1 MRTLVFRLICVRC
14 QAVRGVQRESSV
26 EIAIGIFDST
36 ERAEQAVKDLRQNQ
50 IPGQAIIFLTGS
62 ENEAMSFTKELG
74 AYVGGVMGGAV
85 QFTAGQIGS
94 ALALVPGFGQVY
106 AIGLG
111 AAALLHYLGSKVGA
125 TAVKRSLEASRFTLT
140 APEKSTIDT
149 AYFIDVLKHGR
160 SIVIVQTKFHDVA
173 AEATAIL
180 DRLGLGKQTPTASK
194 GESSTRRVEGVTI
207 VDLRGRIDFGD
218 GSKRLRETL
227 GDLVTRGAKNVL
239 LNMKEVDFVD
249 SSGIGEMVRG
259 HVQLA
264 NIGGQL
270 KLVNLSKHVHMLL
283 QVTSLNKV
291 FEIFDD
297 ELNGIRSFARDVGA
311 H

>member
-1 MRTLVFRLICVRC
+1 M
-14 QAVRGVQRESSV
+14 

-140 APEKSTIDT
+140 KPEKSAIDT

-180 DRLGLGKQTPTASK
+180 DRLGLGKQTRTASK
-194 GESSTRRVEGVTI
+194 GESSTRQLEGVTI
-207 VDLRGRIDFGD
+207 VDLRGKIDFGD
-218 GSKRLRETL
+218 GSKRLREIL
-227 GDLVTRGAKNVL
+227 SELVTHGTKNVL

-264 NIGGQL
+264 KIGGQL
-270 KLVNLSKHVHMLL
+270 KLVNLSKHVRMLL
-283 QVTSLNKV
+283 QVTSLNKI

-297 ELNGIRSFARDVGA
+297 ELNGIRSFARRWERTK
-311 H
+311 

>member
-1 MRTLVFRLICVRC
+1 M
-14 QAVRGVQRESSV
+14 

-36 ERAEQAVKDLRQNQ
+36 ERAEQAVKELRQNQ

-62 ENEAMSFTKELG
+62 ENEAMSFTKEIG

-94 ALALVPGFGQVY
+94 ALAMVPGFGQVY

-125 TAVKRSLEASRFTLT
+125 TAVKRSLEASRFKLT
-140 APEKSTIDT
+140 APEQSAIDT

-160 SIVIVQTKFHDVA
+160 SIVMVQTKFRDVA

-194 GESSTRRVEGVTI
+194 GESSTRRMEGVTI
-207 VDLRGRIDFGD
+207 VDLRGRINFGD
-218 GSKRLRETL
+218 GSTKLRETL
-227 GDLVTRGAKNVL
+227 GELLACGTKKVL

-259 HVQLA
+259 HVHLA
-264 NIGGQL
+264 KIGGQL
-270 KLVNLSKHVHMLL
+270 KLVNLSSHVNMLL
-283 QVTSLNKV
+283 QVTHLNKV

-297 ELNGIRSFARDVGA
+297 ELEGIKSFGSTGSASTSTD
-311 H
+311 

>member
-1 MRTLVFRLICVRC
+1 M
-14 QAVRGVQRESSV
+14 

-36 ERAEQAVKDLRQNQ
+36 ERAEQAVKELRQNQ

-94 ALALVPGFGQVY
+94 VLAMVPGFGQVY

-125 TAVKRSLEASRFTLT
+125 TAVQRSLEASRFKLT
-140 APEKSTIDT
+140 VPEQSAIDT

-160 SIVIVQTKFHDVA
+160 SIVMVQTKFRDVA

-180 DRLGLGKQTPTASK
+180 DRLGLGKQTHAVTVAVPALK
-194 GESSTRRVEGVTI
+194 GESSTRQVEGVAI
-207 VDLRGRIDFGD
+207 VDLRGKIDFGE
-218 GSKRLRETL
+218 GSKRLRDTL
-227 GDLVTRGAKNVL
+227 GELVASGMNKIL
-239 LNMKEVDFVD
+239 LNMKEVGFVD

-259 HVQLA
+259 HVHLSK
-264 NIGGQL
+264 IGGQL
-270 KLVNLSKHVHMLL
+270 KLVNLSKHVTMLL

-291 FEIFDD
+291 FEIFDN
-297 ELNGIRSFARDVGA
+297 ELNGVKSFASGPTA
-311 H
+311 KQ

>member
-1 MRTLVFRLICVRC
+1 M
-14 QAVRGVQRESSV
+14 

-74 AYVGGVMGGAV
+74 TYVGGVMGGAV
-85 QFTAGQIGS
+85 QFAAGQIGS

-140 APEKSTIDT
+140 KPEKSGIDT

-180 DRLGLGKQTPTASK
+180 DRLGLGKQTRTASK
-194 GESSTRRVEGVTI
+194 AESSTRRVEGVTI

-227 GDLVTRGAKNVL
+227 DDLVTRGTKNVL

-297 ELNGIRSFARDVGA
+297 ELNGIRSFARG
-311 H
+311 

>member
-1 MRTLVFRLICVRC
+1 
-14 QAVRGVQRESSV
+14 V

-36 ERAEQAVKDLRQNQ
+36 EGAEQAVKDLRQNQ

-74 AYVGGVMGGAV
+74 TYVGGVMGGAV

-140 APEKSTIDT
+140 KPEKSGIDT

-180 DRLGLGKQTPTASK
+180 DRLGLGKQTRTASK
-194 GESSTRRVEGVTI
+194 GESSTRGVEGVTI

-227 GDLVTRGAKNVL
+227 DDLVTRGTKNVL

-264 NIGGQL
+264 KIGGQL

-297 ELNGIRSFARDVGA
+297 ELNGIRSFARG
-311 H
+311 

>member
-1 MRTLVFRLICVRC
+1 M
-14 QAVRGVQRESSV
+14 

-125 TAVKRSLEASRFTLT
+125 AAVKRSLEASRFTLT
-140 APEKSTIDT
+140 KPEKSAIDT
-149 AYFIDVLKHGR
+149 AYFIDVLKQGR

-180 DRLGLGKQTPTASK
+180 DRLGLGKQTRTASK
-194 GESSTRRVEGVTI
+194 GESSTRQLEGVTI
-207 VDLRGRIDFGD
+207 VDLRGKIDFGD
-218 GSKRLRETL
+218 GSKRLREIL
-227 GDLVTRGAKNVL
+227 SDLVTHGTKNVL

-264 NIGGQL
+264 KIGGQL
-270 KLVNLSKHVHMLL
+270 KLVNLSKHVRMLL
-283 QVTSLNKV
+283 QVTSLNKI

-297 ELNGIRSFARDVGA
+297 ELNGIRSFARRWERTK
-311 H
+311 

>member
-1 MRTLVFRLICVRC
+1 
-14 QAVRGVQRESSV
+14 V

-36 ERAEQAVKDLRQNQ
+36 ERAEQAVKELRQNQ
-50 IPGQAIIFLTGS
+50 IPGQAIIFLTAS
-62 ENEAMSFTKELG
+62 ENEAMSFTNELG

-94 ALALVPGFGQVY
+94 ALAMVPGFGQVY

-125 TAVKRSLEASRFTLT
+125 TAVKRSLEASRFKLT
-140 APEKSTIDT
+140 APEQSAIDT

-160 SIVIVQTKFHDVA
+160 SIVMVQTKFRDVA

-180 DRLGLGKQTPTASK
+180 DRLGLGKQTPTTSK
-194 GESSTRRVEGVTI
+194 AGSSTRQVEGVTI

-218 GSKRLRETL
+218 GSTRLRDIL
-227 GDLVTRGAKNVL
+227 GDLVKRGKTKVL
-239 LNMKEVDFVD
+239 LNMQDVDFVD

-264 NIGGQL
+264 KIDGQL
-270 KLVNLSKHVHMLL
+270 KLVNLSKHVTMLL
-283 QVTSLNKV
+283 QVTRLNKV
-291 FEIFDD
+291 FEIFDN
-297 ELNGIRSFARDVGA
+297 ELEGIKSFASGLA
-311 H
+311 AKLTN

>member
-1 MRTLVFRLICVRC
+1 
-14 QAVRGVQRESSV
+14 V
-26 EIAIGIFDST
+26 EIVIGLFDST
-36 ERAEQAVKDLRQNQ
+36 ERAEQAVKELRQNQ

-62 ENEAMSFTKELG
+62 ENEAMSFTNELG

-94 ALALVPGFGQVY
+94 ALAMVPGFGQVY

-125 TAVKRSLEASRFTLT
+125 TAVKRSLEASRFKLT
-140 APEKSTIDT
+140 APEQSAIDT

-160 SIVIVQTKFHDVA
+160 SIVMVQTKFRDVA

-194 GESSTRRVEGVTI
+194 AESSTRRVEGVSI

-218 GSKRLRETL
+218 GSARLREIL
-227 GDLVTRGAKNVL
+227 GDLVTRGKTKVL
-239 LNMKEVDFVD
+239 LNMKDVDFVD

-264 NIGGQL
+264 KIGGQL
-270 KLVNLSKHVHMLL
+270 KLVNLSKHVNMLL
-283 QVTSLNKV
+283 QVTRLNKV
-291 FEIFDD
+291 FEIFDS
-297 ELNGIRSFARDVGA
+297 ELDGIKSFASGSA
-311 H
+311 ANLAN

>member
-1 MRTLVFRLICVRC
+1 
-14 QAVRGVQRESSV
+14 V

-36 ERAEQAVKDLRQNQ
+36 ERAEQAVKDLRRNQ

-74 AYVGGVMGGAV
+74 TYVGGVMGGAV

-94 ALALVPGFGQVY
+94 ALAMVPGFGQVY

-125 TAVKRSLEASRFTLT
+125 TAVKRSLEASRFKLT
-140 APEKSTIDT
+140 APEQSAIDA
-149 AYFIDVLKHGR
+149 AYFVDVLKHGR
-160 SIVIVQTKFHDVA
+160 SIVMVQTRFHDVA

-180 DRLGLGKQTPTASK
+180 DRLGLGKQAPSASK
-194 GESSTRRVEGVTI
+194 AESSTRCVEGVTI

-227 GDLVTRGAKNVL
+227 SELVNRNTKKVL

-264 NIGGQL
+264 KIGGQL
-270 KLVNLSKHVHMLL
+270 KLVNLSKHVNMLL

-291 FEIFDD
+291 FEIFDN
-297 ELNGIRSFARDVGA
+297 EPGGIKSFAPTGSAANGTNQKFERER
-311 H
+311 

>member
-1 MRTLVFRLICVRC
+1 
-14 QAVRGVQRESSV
+14 V

-36 ERAEQAVKDLRQNQ
+36 ERAEQAVKELRQNQ
-50 IPGQAIIFLTGS
+50 IPGQAIIFLTAS
-62 ENEAMSFTKELG
+62 ENEAMSFTNELG

-94 ALALVPGFGQVY
+94 ALAMVPGFGQVY

-125 TAVKRSLEASRFTLT
+125 TAVKRSLEASRFKLT
-140 APEKSTIDT
+140 APEQSAIDT

-160 SIVIVQTKFHDVA
+160 SIVMVQTKFRDVA

-180 DRLGLGKQTPTASK
+180 DRLGLGKQTPTTSK
-194 GESSTRRVEGVTI
+194 AGSSTRQVEGVTI

-218 GSKRLRETL
+218 GSTRLRDIL
-227 GDLVTRGAKNVL
+227 GELVKRGKTKVL
-239 LNMKEVDFVD
+239 LNMQDVDFVD

-264 NIGGQL
+264 KIGGQL
-270 KLVNLSKHVHMLL
+270 KLVNLSKHVTMLL
-283 QVTSLNKV
+283 QVTRLNKV
-291 FEIFDD
+291 FEIFDN
-297 ELNGIRSFARDVGA
+297 ELEGIKSFASGLA
-311 H
+311 AKLTN

>member
-1 MRTLVFRLICVRC
+1 
-14 QAVRGVQRESSV
+14 V

-50 IPGQAIIFLTGS
+50 IPGQAIIFLTAS
-62 ENEAMSFTKELG
+62 ENEATSFAKEIG

-94 ALALVPGFGQVY
+94 ALAMVPGFGQVY

-125 TAVKRSLEASRFTLT
+125 TAVKRSLEASRFKLT
-140 APEKSTIDT
+140 APEQSAIDT
-149 AYFIDVLKHGR
+149 AYFTGVLKHGR
-160 SIVIVQTKFHDVA
+160 SIVIVQTKFRDVA

-180 DRLGLGKQTPTASK
+180 DRLGLSKQTPTATKAGS
-194 GESSTRRVEGVTI
+194 SSTRQVDDVTI
-207 VDLRGRIDFGD
+207 VDLRGKIDFGD
-218 GSKRLRETL
+218 GSATLRKTVA
-227 GDLVTRGAKNVL
+227 DLVSCGAKKVL

-259 HVQLA
+259 HVHLA
-264 NIGGQL
+264 KIGGQL
-270 KLVNLSKHVHMLL
+270 KLVNLSEHMNMLL
-283 QVTSLNKV
+283 QVTHLNKV

-297 ELNGIRSFARDVGA
+297 EVEGIKSFASNGSA
-311 H
+311 STSTN

>member
-1 MRTLVFRLICVRC
+1 M
-14 QAVRGVQRESSV
+14 

-36 ERAEQAVKDLRQNQ
+36 ERAEQAVKELRQNQ

-62 ENEAMSFTKELG
+62 ENEAMSFTNELG

-94 ALALVPGFGQVY
+94 ALAMVPGFGQVY

-125 TAVKRSLEASRFTLT
+125 TAVKRSLEASRFKLT
-140 APEKSTIDT
+140 EPEQSAIDT

-160 SIVIVQTKFHDVA
+160 SIVMVQTKFRDVA

-194 GESSTRRVEGVTI
+194 GGSSTRRVEGVSI

-218 GSKRLRETL
+218 GSTRLREIL
-227 GDLVTRGAKNVL
+227 GDLVTRGKTKVL
-239 LNMKEVDFVD
+239 LNMKDVDFVD

-264 NIGGQL
+264 KIGGQL
-270 KLVNLSKHVHMLL
+270 KLVNLSKHVNMLL
-283 QVTSLNKV
+283 QVTRLNKV
-291 FEIFDD
+291 FEIFED
-297 ELNGIRSFARDVGA
+297 ELEGIKSFASTSSPA
-311 H
+311 NSTN

>member
-1 MRTLVFRLICVRC
+1 
-14 QAVRGVQRESSV
+14 V

-36 ERAEQAVKDLRQNQ
+36 ERAEQAVKELRQNQ

-62 ENEAMSFTKELG
+62 ENEAMSFANELG

-94 ALALVPGFGQVY
+94 ALAMVPGFGQVY

-125 TAVKRSLEASRFTLT
+125 TAVKRSLEASRFKLT
-140 APEKSTIDT
+140 EPEQSAIDT
-149 AYFIDVLKHGR
+149 AYFVDVLKHGR
-160 SIVIVQTKFHDVA
+160 SIVMVQTKFRDVA

-194 GESSTRRVEGVTI
+194 GESSTRQVEGVSI

-218 GSKRLRETL
+218 GSTRLREIL
-227 GDLVTRGAKNVL
+227 GDLMTRGKTKVL
-239 LNMKEVDFVD
+239 LNMKDVDFVD

-264 NIGGQL
+264 KIGGQL
-270 KLVNLSKHVHMLL
+270 KLVNLSKHVNMLL
-283 QVTSLNKV
+283 QVTRLNKV
-291 FEIFDD
+291 FEIFGN
-297 ELNGIRSFARDVGA
+297 ELDGIKSFASGSAADVTN
-311 H
+311 

>member
-1 MRTLVFRLICVRC
+1 M
-14 QAVRGVQRESSV
+14 

-36 ERAEQAVKDLRQNQ
+36 GCAEQAVKELRQNQ
-50 IPGQAIIFLTGS
+50 IPGQAIIFLTAS
-62 ENEAMSFTKELG
+62 ENEAMSFTKEIG
-74 AYVGGVMGGAV
+74 AYFGGVMGGAV

-94 ALALVPGFGQVY
+94 ALAMVPGFGQVY

-125 TAVKRSLEASRFTLT
+125 TAVKRSLEASRFKLT
-140 APEKSTIDT
+140 APEQSAIDT

-160 SIVIVQTKFHDVA
+160 SIVMVQTKFRDVA

-207 VDLRGRIDFGD
+207 VDLRGRINFGD
-218 GSKRLRETL
+218 GSTRLRETL
-227 GDLVTRGAKNVL
+227 GELVACGTTKVL

-259 HVQLA
+259 HVHLA
-264 NIGGQL
+264 KIGGQL
-270 KLVNLSKHVHMLL
+270 KLVNLSSHVNMLL
-283 QVTSLNKV
+283 QVTRLNKV

-297 ELNGIRSFARDVGA
+297 EVEGIKSFASGSA
-311 H
+311 ANSTN

>member
-1 MRTLVFRLICVRC
+1 
-14 QAVRGVQRESSV
+14 V

-36 ERAEQAVKDLRQNQ
+36 ERAEQAVKELRQNQ

-62 ENEAMSFTKELG
+62 ENEAMSFTNELG
-74 AYVGGVMGGAV
+74 AYVGGAVGGAV

-94 ALALVPGFGQVY
+94 ALAMVPRFGQVY

-111 AAALLHYLGSKVGA
+111 AAALLHYLGSKVGK

-140 APEKSTIDT
+140 KPEQSAIDT
-149 AYFIDVLKHGR
+149 AYFIDVLKQGR

-180 DRLGLGKQTPTASK
+180 DRLGLGKQTPSDQLGPKPALTASK
-194 GESSTRRVEGVTI
+194 GESSRRIVEGVT
-207 VDLRGRIDFGD
+207 VVELRGRIDFGD
-218 GSKRLRETL
+218 GSTRLRETL
-227 GDLVTRGAKNVL
+227 TELVTRGTKRVL

-249 SSGIGEMVRG
+249 SSGIGELVRG

-264 NIGGQL
+264 KVGGQL
-270 KLVNLSKHVHMLL
+270 KLVNLSKHVNMLL
-283 QVTSLNKV
+283 QVTRLNKV
-291 FEIFDD
+291 FEIFGN
-297 ELNGIRSFARDVGA
+297 EFEGIKSFASGA
-311 H
+311 AAS

>member
-1 MRTLVFRLICVRC
+1 
-14 QAVRGVQRESSV
+14 V
-26 EIAIGIFDST
+26 EIVIGIFDST

-74 AYVGGVMGGAV
+74 TYVGGVMGGAV

-94 ALALVPGFGQVY
+94 ALAMVPGFGQVY

-125 TAVKRSLEASRFTLT
+125 TAVKRSLEASRFKLT
-140 APEKSTIDT
+140 APEQSAIDA
-149 AYFIDVLKHGR
+149 AYFVDVLKHGR
-160 SIVIVQTKFHDVA
+160 SIVMVQTKFHDVA

-180 DRLGLGKQTPTASK
+180 DRLGLGKQAPSAAK
-194 GESSTRRVEGVTI
+194 AESSTRCVEGVTI

-227 GDLVTRGAKNVL
+227 SELVNRYTKNVL

-264 NIGGQL
+264 KIGGQL

-291 FEIFDD
+291 FEIFDN
-297 ELNGIRSFARDVGA
+297 EPGGIKSFASAAGSA
-311 H
+311 ANLAN

>member
-1 MRTLVFRLICVRC
+1 
-14 QAVRGVQRESSV
+14 V

-36 ERAEQAVKDLRQNQ
+36 ERAEQAVKELRQSQ

-62 ENEAMSFTKELG
+62 ENEAMTFTKELG

-140 APEKSTIDT
+140 KPEKSAIDT
-149 AYFIDVLKHGR
+149 AYFIDVLKQGR

-180 DRLGLGKQTPTASK
+180 DRLGLGKQIPTASK
-194 GESSTRRVEGVTI
+194 AESSTRRLEGVTI
-207 VDLRGRIDFGD
+207 VDLRGRVDFGD

-227 GDLVTRGAKNVL
+227 GNLVTRGTKNVL
-239 LNMKEVDFVD
+239 LNMQEVDFVD

-264 NIGGQL
+264 KIGGQL

-283 QVTSLNKV
+283 QVTSLDKV
-291 FEIFDD
+291 FEIFDN
-297 ELNGIRSFARDVGA
+297 ELDGIKSFASGSGA
-311 H
+311 HSTS

>member
-1 MRTLVFRLICVRC
+1 
-14 QAVRGVQRESSV
+14 V

-36 ERAEQAVKDLRQNQ
+36 QRAEQAVKELRQSQ

-140 APEKSTIDT
+140 KPEKSAIDT

-194 GESSTRRVEGVTI
+194 AESSTRRLEGVTI
-207 VDLRGRIDFGD
+207 VDLRGGVDFGN

-227 GDLVTRGAKNVL
+227 GDLVTRGTKNVL

-264 NIGGQL
+264 KIGGQL

-283 QVTSLNKV
+283 QVTSLDKV
-291 FEIFDD
+291 FEIFDN
-297 ELNGIRSFARDVGA
+297 ELDGIKSFASGSA
-311 H
+311 ANSTS

>member
-1 MRTLVFRLICVRC
+1 M
-14 QAVRGVQRESSV
+14 

-140 APEKSTIDT
+140 KPEKSAIDT

-180 DRLGLGKQTPTASK
+180 DRLGLGKQTRTASK
-194 GESSTRRVEGVTI
+194 RESSTRQLEGVTI
-207 VDLRGRIDFGD
+207 VDLRGKIDFGD
-218 GSKRLRETL
+218 GSKRLREIL
-227 GDLVTRGAKNVL
+227 SDLVTHGTKNVL

-264 NIGGQL
+264 KIGGQL
-270 KLVNLSKHVHMLL
+270 KLVNLSKHVRMLL
-283 QVTSLNKV
+283 QVTSLNKI

-297 ELNGIRSFARDVGA
+297 ELNGIRSFARRWERTE
-311 H
+311 

>member
-1 MRTLVFRLICVRC
+1 M
-14 QAVRGVQRESSV
+14 

-36 ERAEQAVKDLRQNQ
+36 ERAEQAVKELRQNQ

-62 ENEAMSFTKELG
+62 ENEAMSFTNELG

-94 ALALVPGFGQVY
+94 ALAMVPGFGQVY

-125 TAVKRSLEASRFTLT
+125 TAVKRSLEASRFKLT
-140 APEKSTIDT
+140 APEQSAIDT

-160 SIVIVQTKFHDVA
+160 SIVMVQTKFRDVA

-180 DRLGLGKQTPTASK
+180 DRLGLGKPTPTSSK
-194 GESSTRRVEGVTI
+194 AGSSTRKVEGVSI

-218 GSKRLRETL
+218 GSTRLREIL
-227 GDLVTRGAKNVL
+227 GELVTRGRKKVL
-239 LNMKEVDFVD
+239 LNMQEVDFVD

-264 NIGGQL
+264 KIGGQL
-270 KLVNLSKHVHMLL
+270 KLVNLSKHVNMLL
-283 QVTSLNKV
+283 QVTRLNKV
-291 FEIFDD
+291 FEIFDN
-297 ELNGIRSFARDVGA
+297 ELDGIKSFASGSAAEVA
-311 H
+311 N

>member
-1 MRTLVFRLICVRC
+1 
-14 QAVRGVQRESSV
+14 V
-26 EIAIGIFDST
+26 EIVIGIFDST
-36 ERAEQAVKDLRQNQ
+36 ERAEQAVKDLRHSQ
-50 IPGQAIIFLTGS
+50 IPGQAIIFLTAS
-62 ENEAMSFTKELG
+62 ENEAMSFTKEIG

-94 ALALVPGFGQVY
+94 TLAMVPGFGQVY

-140 APEKSTIDT
+140 APEQSAIDS

-160 SIVIVQTKFHDVA
+160 SIVMVQTKFRDVA

-180 DRLGLGKQTPTASK
+180 DRLGLVKQSPGGSK
-194 GESSTRRVEGVTI
+194 AGSATRKVEGVTI
-207 VDLRGRIDFGD
+207 VDLRGKIDFGD
-218 GSKRLRETL
+218 GSTKLREILT
-227 GDLVTRGAKNVL
+227 DLATRGITKVL

-264 NIGGQL
+264 KIGSQL
-270 KLVNLSKHVHMLL
+270 KLVNLSKHVNMLM
-283 QVTSLNKV
+283 QVTRLNKV
-291 FEIFDD
+291 FEIFDT
-297 ELNGIRSFARDVGA
+297 EVGGIKSFATGA
-311 H
+311 EANLTN

>member
-1 MRTLVFRLICVRC
+1 
-14 QAVRGVQRESSV
+14 V

-36 ERAEQAVKDLRQNQ
+36 ERAEQAVKALRESQ

-62 ENEAMSFTKELG
+62 ENEANNFTKDLG

-94 ALALVPGFGQVY
+94 ALAMVPGFGQVY

-125 TAVKRSLEASRFTLT
+125 SAVKRSLEESRFTLT
-140 APEKSTIDT
+140 APEQSAMDA

-160 SIVIVQTKFHDVA
+160 SIVIVQTRFRDVA

-180 DRLGLGKQTPTASK
+180 DRLGLGKQSPTATVSNA
-194 GESSTRRVEGVTI
+194 ESTTRQVEGVTI

-227 GDLVTRGAKNVL
+227 SELVTCGAKKVL

-264 NIGGQL
+264 KIGGQL

-291 FEIFDD
+291 FEIFDN
-297 ELNGIRSFARDVGA
+297 EASGIKSFAPSSA
-311 H
+311 AN

>member
-1 MRTLVFRLICVRC
+1 
-14 QAVRGVQRESSV
+14 V
-26 EIAIGIFDST
+26 EIAIGIFDSP
-36 ERAEQAVKDLRQNQ
+36 ERAEQAVKALRESQ

-62 ENEAMSFTKELG
+62 ENEANNFTKDLG

-94 ALALVPGFGQVY
+94 ALAMVPGFGQVY

-125 TAVKRSLEASRFTLT
+125 SAVKRSLEESRFTLT
-140 APEKSTIDT
+140 APEQSAIDA

-160 SIVIVQTKFHDVA
+160 SIVIVQTKFRDVA

-180 DRLGLGKQTPTASK
+180 DRLGLGKQTPTATMPK
-194 GESSTRRVEGVTI
+194 AESSTRQVEGVTV

-227 GDLVTRGAKNVL
+227 SELVTCGAQKVL
-239 LNMKEVDFVD
+239 LNMKDVDFVD

-264 NIGGQL
+264 KIGGQL

-291 FEIFDD
+291 FQIFDN
-297 ELNGIRSFARDVGA
+297 EASGIKSFASGPA
-311 H
+311 AN